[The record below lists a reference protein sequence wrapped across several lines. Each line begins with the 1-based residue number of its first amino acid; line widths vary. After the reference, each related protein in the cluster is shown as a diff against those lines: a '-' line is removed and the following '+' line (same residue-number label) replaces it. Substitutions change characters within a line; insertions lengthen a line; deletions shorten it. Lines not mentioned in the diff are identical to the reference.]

1 MNKLINLLLKHKCLM
16 LTHQVMITQLNDYP
30 QKVLRLFLKKYLNKK
45 YLESAE
51 SFFPITEHREKRKT
65 LKLFLENRHKSQFKL
80 GKFITEN

>member
-1 MNKLINLLLKHKCLM
+1 M

-45 YLESAE
+45 YPESSE

-65 LKLFLENRHKSQFKL
+65 LKSFLENRHKSQFKL